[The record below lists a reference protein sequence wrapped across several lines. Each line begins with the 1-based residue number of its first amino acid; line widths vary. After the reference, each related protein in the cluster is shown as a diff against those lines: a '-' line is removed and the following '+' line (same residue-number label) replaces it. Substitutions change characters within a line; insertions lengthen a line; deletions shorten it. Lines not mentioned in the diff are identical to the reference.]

1 MNNPL
6 EYSYFIKAL
15 IAAVLSA
22 FSSGLAGTWIVAKR
36 KVFVTG
42 GISHSSFGGIWLGYY
57 LGISPVLGA
66 LVFGVLSALGIE
78 YIAGKKQIREDSAI
92 GIFWSLGMAVGI
104 IFIYLTPGYAPN
116 LTGYLFGSIL
126 IISNSD
132 LWALFAAN
140 AVMIIFFLIF
150 YKTILFIS
158 YDPEYAATVNLPV
171 RTFNYILMGLSALI
185 LVLNIRIA
193 GIILV
198 ISILTIPPTIVNLF
212 THKFHKIILFSTLTS
227 MAGTVGG
234 LLFSYY
240 FSLPSGA
247 TIVFIFVLM
256 FVIARAIRWIT
267 SRSGYHDRKSG
278 QLSTDN

>member
-1 MNNPL
+1 
-6 EYSYFIKAL
+6 
-15 IAAVLSA
+15 
-22 FSSGLAGTWIVAKR
+22 
-36 KVFVTG
+36 
-42 GISHSSFGGIWLGYY
+42 
-57 LGISPVLGA
+57 
-66 LVFGVLSALGIE
+66 
-78 YIAGKKQIREDSAI
+78 
-92 GIFWSLGMAVGI
+92 MAVGI

-126 IISNSD
+126 IISNTD

-212 THKFHKIILFSTLTS
+212 THKFHNIILYSTLTS

-256 FVIARAIRWIT
+256 FVIARVIRWVT
-267 SRSGYHDRKSG
+267 SRSGYQDKRNARLG
-278 QLSTDN
+278 TEM